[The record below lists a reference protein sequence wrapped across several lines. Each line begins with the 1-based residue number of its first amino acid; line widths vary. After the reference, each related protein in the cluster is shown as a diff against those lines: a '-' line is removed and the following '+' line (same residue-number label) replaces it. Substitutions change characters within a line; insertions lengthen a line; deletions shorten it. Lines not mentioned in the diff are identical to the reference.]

1 MYVSSSADPGELD
14 TAKMSNLLTRA
25 VSLREILELQVFYDF
40 YSCQLFGVRTT
51 DCLSVYYIVYFV
63 SQCSGLQTKKK
74 KIKKKKIKTALPDDI
89 NYKKYQLPHMK
100 CTEALQI
107 PYHAYDHA

>member
-74 KIKKKKIKTALPDDI
+74 KIKTALPDDI
-89 NYKKYQLPHMK
+89 N
-100 CTEALQI
+100 
-107 PYHAYDHA
+107 